1 MWKTETRI
9 VKKEKAKLIHE
20 QVLRDGKQVNQRQ
33 KKNTNKA
40 RRGER
45 NTIFAQEAFVIRRTR
60 ASETN
65 EKTAK

>member
-20 QVLRDGKQVNQRQ
+20 QVLRDGKQVNLQQ
-33 KKNTNKA
+33 KKTNKA

-45 NTIFAQEAFVIRRTR
+45 NAIFAQEAFVIRRTR